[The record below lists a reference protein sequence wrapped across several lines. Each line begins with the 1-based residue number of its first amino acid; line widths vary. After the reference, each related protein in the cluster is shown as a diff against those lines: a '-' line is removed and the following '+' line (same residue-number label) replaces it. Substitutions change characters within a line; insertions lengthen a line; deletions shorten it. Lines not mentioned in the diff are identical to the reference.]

1 MVLVA
6 AELLHGFLEVPAGRV
21 EGQVDQLAKLVHHV
35 AHADV
40 LHHLGS
46 LERRMDHAFQI
57 SIDDIVTLNT
67 NVKPINEKKIRIKVK
82 FRMLLLLYLVGI
94 GDIRADVI
102 HSDTLMKTCM
112 QISFALPIR
121 GTPQT
126 VFTFVGNVQ
135 DVLLLLYVVQ
145 PHLIEERPPHVVVVA
160 DGHGGKRHALE
171 IGTGRDRGSQ
181 LFSAK
186 NNDLVFTLS
195 AEWCSWSWG

>member
-1 MVLVA
+1 M
-6 AELLHGFLEVPAGRV
+6 
-21 EGQVDQLAKLVHHV
+21 K
-35 AHADV
+35 
-40 LHHLGS
+40 
-46 LERRMDHAFQI
+46 
-57 SIDDIVTLNT
+57 
-67 NVKPINEKKIRIKVK
+67 KKIRIKVK
-82 FRMLLLLYLVGI
+82 FRMLLRLYLVGI

-112 QISFALPIR
+112 QKSFDLPIR

-160 DGHGGKRHALE
+160 DGHGGERHALE
-171 IGTGRDRGSQ
+171 IGTGRDPGFQ

-186 NNDLVFTLS
+186 KQRFGFYAL
-195 AEWCSWSWG
+195 G